1 MENEG
6 LIKFLK
12 RLKFYYDL
20 VDKCLNKK
28 ESQIIF
34 RNSFIFS
41 ADMTNF
47 KVLNSVSDLMHEELG
62 LGDDTRMEYSM
73 LLMNFY
79 KKVFLSY
86 LDKCPDFSNF
96 FVKFSYEFLDNLR
109 GRSASIQRAIGKE
122 IQNNFYLIL
131 HKFEEI
137 LLSKV
142 IKLILSL
149 FSV

>member
-62 LGDDTRMEYSM
+62 LGDDTRMAYSM
-73 LLMNFY
+73 LLMKFY
-79 KKVFLSY
+79 NKVFLSY

-96 FVKFSYEFLDNLR
+96 FVKLSYEFLDNLR